1 MPSVYQ
7 EARPAAH
14 SRGCVQLSRS
24 IPPMPSVTQ
33 NTHLYKLTQRY
44 NTRQV
49 GNSRY
54 SHGFHQK
61 TFWGCIREWNS
72 WLVYIYIY
80 IRYKVPGLFSYWSFE
95 SNGCEIFSSF
105 LLDIH
110 MRRRRR
116 RLIPARHQYNI
127 PPAAQKNVSFLS
139 IFGLLKVSF
148 GCCWKYPDIFSRFFF
163 DSSYYSFSVPIL
175 FLFFLF
181 FHLWFI
187 HYLRP

>member
-1 MPSVYQ
+1 
-7 EARPAAH
+7 
-14 SRGCVQLSRS
+14 
-24 IPPMPSVTQ
+24 MPSVTQ

-95 SNGCEIFSSF
+95 LNGCEIFSSF

-110 MRRRRR
+110 MRRRQR

-127 PPAAQKNVSFLS
+127 PPAVQKNVSFLS

-148 GCCWKYPDIFSRFFF
+148 GCCWKYSDIFFTFLFWFF
-163 DSSYYSFSVPIL
+163 L
-175 FLFFLF
+175 LFFLCAAYLIYFSFF